1 MKIGKTY
8 IINPE
13 CKAIFANE
21 CPQNADMLALIELH
35 GPSFVVKDMNT
46 DYDDDKC
53 VTRVTMRDGTEFGFD
68 GKPGSYF
75 ELYDDEFKHFIEV
88 SPESISKQSLIF
100 EVTTENAR
108 DVIAEIKEIFGIK

>member
-13 CKAIFANE
+13 CKVTFANE

-35 GPSFVVKDMNT
+35 GPGFVVKDMNT

-75 ELYDDEFKHFIEV
+75 ELYDDEFKYFTEV

-100 EVTTENAR
+100 EVTEDNAR